1 MLFDGCAPIGA
12 LFLTQDV
19 LGAKLV
25 APGMQEPMLTAE
37 RMVLGVL
44 RKHGAGILNC
54 SSVAGEKRENVSM
67 IVGTCSFVRS
77 AVWPLRGL
85 P

>member
-44 RKHGAGILNC
+44 RKHGAGI
-54 SSVAGEKRENVSM
+54 
-67 IVGTCSFVRS
+67 
-77 AVWPLRGL
+77 
-85 P
+85 

>member
-1 MLFDGCAPIGA
+1 VRF
-12 LFLTQDV
+12 FSTQDV

-54 SSVAGEKRENVSM
+54 SRVAGEKRENVSM
-67 IVGTCSFVRS
+67 IVGTCSFVPVSPADHARN
-77 AVWPLRGL
+77 P
-85 P
+85 